1 MQGGRKVHP
10 RRNIAVLLVI
20 LALSAGIFAW
30 ARWHSRGYSAEAKEI
45 YEQLRVFSE
54 ALDLVKEN
62 YVRDVEDD
70 KLMEGAISGMLKT
83 LDPHS
88 SYLDPEGYKE
98 LQVETKGSFGGIGV
112 EITIRDG
119 MLTVVSPLEGTPAY
133 ELGIQAGDHIL
144 RVDGQPTKDMSLMEA
159 VQKMRGPKGSKV
171 ILTIMR
177 EGFDKP
183 KDFEITRAIIP
194 IKSVRAKTLEPGY
207 GYVRLSQFQSA
218 TASDLADALAKLEKE
233 NQPMRGVILDL
244 RNNPGGL
251 LDQAVK
257 VSDEF
262 LDEGLIV
269 YTGGR
274 VKGQDMRFTA
284 HKNSQPHPYFIVI
297 LVNEGT
303 ASAAEIVAGALQDH
317 KRAVILGVKTFGKGS
332 VQTVMPLR
340 NGAALRLTTAL
351 YYTPNGRSIQA
362 KGIEPDIV
370 VERQAPPKPKEER
383 AKPKAIREEDLKNH
397 MQEEGG
403 AAPEQKPE
411 PGDEAK
417 AKEDLAKDNQL
428 ARALELLK
436 SWELLSTIKRA
447 NPNP

>member
-1 MQGGRKVHP
+1 
-10 RRNIAVLLVI
+10 
-20 LALSAGIFAW
+20 
-30 ARWHSRGYSAEAKEI
+30 
-45 YEQLRVFSE
+45 
-54 ALDLVKEN
+54 
-62 YVRDVEDD
+62 VEDS
-70 KLMEGAISGMLKT
+70 KLIEGAISGMLKT

-88 SYLDPEGYKE
+88 SYLDPDAYKE

-119 MLTVVSPLEGTPAY
+119 ALTVVSPLEGTPAY
-133 ELGIQAGDHIL
+133 ELGLQAGDHIL
-144 RVDGQPTKDMSLMEA
+144 RVNGQPTKDMSLMEA
-159 VQKMRGPKGSKV
+159 VQKMRGPRGTKV

-183 KDFEITRAIIP
+183 RDFEITRAIIP
-194 IKSVRAKTLEPGY
+194 IKSVRTKTLEPGY
-207 GYVRLSQFQSA
+207 GYVRISQFQST
-218 TASDLADALAKLEKE
+218 TADDLGEALTKLEEK
-233 NQPMRGVILDL
+233 NKPMRGLILDL

-274 VKGQDMRFTA
+274 VKSQDMRFMA
-284 HKNSQPHPYFIVI
+284 HKNTRPHPYLIVV

-317 KRAVILGVKTFGKGS
+317 KRAVVLGVKTFGKGS

-370 VERQAPPKPKEER
+370 VERQVPQQPAGER
-383 AKPKAIREEDLKNH
+383 GKGKAIREEDLKNH
-397 MQEEGG
+397 MEEEGA
-403 AAPEQKPE
+403 AAPEGKPE
-411 PGDEAK
+411 SGAEGK
-417 AKEDLAKDNQL
+417 ATNELAKDNQL
-428 ARALELLK
+428 RRALELLK
-436 SWELLSTIKRA
+436 SYELLSNIKRA
-447 NPNP
+447 ND

>member
-1 MQGGRKVHP
+1 VRP

-20 LALSAGIFAW
+20 LTLSVGLFAW
-30 ARWHSRGYSAEAKEI
+30 ARWNSRGYSAEAKEV

-62 YVRDVEDD
+62 YVRDVEDN
-70 KLMEGAISGMLKT
+70 KLIEGAISGMLKT

-88 SYLDPEGYKE
+88 SYLDPEAYKE

-119 MLTVVSPLEGTPAY
+119 ALTVVSPLEGTPAY
-133 ELGIQAGDHIL
+133 ELGIQAGDHIV

-171 ILTIMR
+171 TLTIMR

-183 KDFEITRAIIP
+183 KDFEITRAVIP
-194 IKSVRAKTLEPGY
+194 IKSVRGKTLEPGY

-218 TASDLADALAKLEKE
+218 TATDLADALAKLEKE
-233 NQPMRGVILDL
+233 NQPMRGLILDL

-262 LDEGLIV
+262 LDGGLIV

-274 VKGQDMRFTA
+274 VKGQDMRFMA
-284 HKNSQPHPYFIVI
+284 HKKSQPHPYLIVV

-332 VQTVMPLR
+332 VQTVIPLR

-370 VERQAPPKPKEER
+370 VERQTPPKPKEER
-383 AKPKAIREEDLKNH
+383 AKQKAIREEDLKNH
-397 MQEEGG
+397 MEEEGG

-411 PGDEAK
+411 PADEVK

-436 SWELLSTIKRA
+436 SWELLSTINRA
-447 NPNP
+447 NANP